1 MREFYQSTT
10 SLLSFIKETKNMKVN
25 KLVLLSATSLLIS
38 ALPISSYAAQ
48 HLTNSSNLNSSQII
62 VAQSQSAA
70 IKSGSFMAGE
80 KPTTGMARIVSEG
93 GHNYLE
99 LDAAFST
106 SDQGPDLHVL
116 LDTAEKPPQMYE
128 NMNSPVNLGKLKSYT
143 GTQRYPIPDAIDPSQ
158 FSSVV
163 IWCRMANATFGYA
176 PLK

>member
-1 MREFYQSTT
+1 MNLGGKTT
-10 SLLSFIKETKNMKVN
+10 LETLSIKETKIMKLN
-25 KLVLLSATSLLIS
+25 QLALLSATSLLIS

-48 HLTNSSNLNSSQII
+48 HLSNSSNLNRSQMI
-62 VAQSQSAA
+62 VTQSQSAA

-80 KPTTGMARIVSEG
+80 KPTTGMARIVTEG

-116 LDTAEKPPQMYE
+116 LDTTDKPPQMYE
-128 NMNSPVNLGKLKSYT
+128 NMSSYVNLGKLKSYT
-143 GTQRYPIPDAIDPSQ
+143 GTQRYPLPDAINPSQ
-158 FSSVV
+158 FKSVV

>member
-1 MREFYQSTT
+1 
-10 SLLSFIKETKNMKVN
+10 MKLN
-25 KLVLLSATSLLIS
+25 KLFLLSATSLLIS
-38 ALPISSYAAQ
+38 AMPISSYAAQ
-48 HLTNSSNLNSSQII
+48 HLTDSSNLHPSQTI

-80 KPTTGMARIVSEG
+80 KPTTGMAKIIKEG

-99 LDAAFST
+99 LDGKFST

-116 LDTAEKPPQMYE
+116 LDTTEKPPQKYE
-128 NMNSPVNLGKLKSYT
+128 NTNSPVNLGKLKSYT

-158 FSSVV
+158 FRSVA